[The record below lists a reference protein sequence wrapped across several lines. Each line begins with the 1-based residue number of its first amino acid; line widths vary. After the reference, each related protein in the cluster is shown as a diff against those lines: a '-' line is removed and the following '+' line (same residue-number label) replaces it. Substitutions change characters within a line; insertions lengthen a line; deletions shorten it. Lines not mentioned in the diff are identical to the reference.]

1 MTTAREKELRALVHL
16 LARVLRAEGLLVW
29 EREASGLSYV
39 FGHDAPKSA
48 ISRGLEAWE
57 IYQDELSRGRK
68 VEFEGH
74 TLRPAFSSDCTLAA
88 VVQTVPYD
96 DTGTPAAQPDAH
108 DEGYVERRLRSLV
121 TLLRAP
127 DIDAP
132 VAGDDVVM
140 YTAARLDKPAGRL
153 RVRAMELTAAL
164 RRAGW
169 NISQTAPQFDVTP
182 QTVRN
187 WMKTLGLRRLV
198 PSPFDPR
205 VTRQRRA

>member
-16 LARVLRAEGLLVW
+16 LARVLRVDGLLVW
-29 EREASGLSYV
+29 ERDGAGLSYV

-57 IYQDELSRGRK
+57 LHQDDFLRGRR
-68 VEFEGH
+68 VDFEGH
-74 TLRPAFSSDCTLAA
+74 TFRPAFSSDCTLAV
-88 VVQTVPYD
+88 VVQTVAYC
-96 DTGTPAAQPDAH
+96 TAGAPAGQADAH

-121 TLLRAP
+121 TLLQAP
-127 DIDAP
+127 DLDEP
-132 VAGDDVVM
+132 VPSDDVVM
-140 YTAARLDKPAGRL
+140 YTAAKLDKPAGRL
-153 RVRAMELTAAL
+153 RVRTMELTAAL

-169 NISQTAPQFDVTP
+169 NISQTARQFGVTP

-187 WMKTLGLRRLV
+187 WMKALGLRRLV

-205 VTRQRRA
+205 VARQRRA